1 MRGKP
6 KGSKDVQQS
15 MKSKDPKVS
24 VLKYIQYS
32 YKVTQD
38 ESA

>member
-1 MRGKP
+1 MKGKP
-6 KGSKDVQQS
+6 KGSKDFQQS
-15 MKSKDPKVS
+15 MESKDPKVS

-38 ESA
+38 KNA